1 MKKPFWLKES
11 LMSNQLY
18 GSNLVGAMIKP
29 ASIQAMA
36 ASMRAEEAIKHIIP
50 HGFDDMFSTK
60 IDEDGSIILNFT
72 NSENQSDV
80 EVEIPSILF
89 NPEQRNACF
98 PKFLFQISTLR
109 KANYFGN
116 DSKFVLNNNQLI
128 YMIIQNRCVAFKRYT
143 KYFIGLLRSDFKDL
157 KSYIEYVQPTSY
169 NAKKKVQNS
178 YVIVDP
184 WDRNS
189 TQFSMFFHKDK
200 GNELPIGDILRPDGG
215 NFYRKSI
222 EQLMPAVMRDVQIQ
236 PGSENML
243 AESNKII
250 ISQHE
255 EEFYRAPGFFMQKK
269 GNDTNI
275 FSVFAGKQNVP
286 SRLKTH
292 LIADAFEFINPVKKT
307 IIQQD
312 SVMVDGK
319 IVPKDNCLSGGVIVF
334 TDIVPL
340 TGQFVCGEIEQSVRT
355 ARALVRL
362 KEVRE
367 GQFQEV
373 YVKAGDVF
381 QDRNVSVKLA
391 VDHDG
396 RPVTIVGEYKKIT
409 ILSVENDSIHNSYRI
424 IMDCV
429 CEAGCARITTHS
441 GVKGFTKIRPELGY
455 ITLPNGDKRS
465 VDFVAGMN
473 AIKGKQNTITLA
485 RASLA
490 MREGLFTTENGYLNS
505 LNQSQ
510 VNEAAS
516 KIQKLTYTN
525 EKGESREVWAGYIE
539 YSVTEVSRMYSM
551 DRRQSFS
558 FEAGKYL
565 SQQNDPS
572 LFQHIWKNYIDSEM
586 KDIVLELHKILTDN
600 IGYFANPEGLPV
612 WEPRDLPNVFNEAD
626 MVLNSLTR
634 WPSSS
639 VMLDESINKGWY
651 LDLSYKR
658 GPVIRMPS
666 AKLLNA
672 FCSHLP
678 NGKYIYPSVLV
689 NASKVIE
696 NCIRKNSQD
705 RYNIG
710 FLWNEDETRRTSVSQ
725 YLKSIRGML
734 HSEKEIGMVLSQ
746 TLVKPRIFGMN
757 AKQMAD
763 ITIPRGV
770 VVMLDN
776 LKYWHMVEVA
786 NGLRTNEGREIKDVN
801 DSSAIYAKATIG
813 SLTEDGDRP
822 MGLAIRNPMLW
833 RSQIRPVEIWDKQRY
848 ADHLMSKH
856 GINIDEYI
864 SVAHCR
870 NMIFISVDDCI
881 IQHSDL
887 DGDLLPLFV
896 PGAEGQELLKT
907 FELENLDPDEVQW
920 TKDYYDGECEA
931 NDDLY
936 AEPIYKLHKIQ
947 INYDPKN
954 KKTYSEFFINAAVAK
969 NNIGSA
975 TSDIWTLYGILQ
987 LYKKFCNS
995 PEMKEKFI
1003 TPWRRRVPS
1012 SPANLSDS
1020 TISKMSY
1027 LYTRLVEEYVINA
1040 IKHMEGGSSSFVI
1053 FYLKNMTQSEDSATK
1068 VSQKLAGAPF
1078 NMERRMVSE
1087 FMDIIRWSSENGLMD
1102 AMKNYIRKYNKG
1114 KDVPTSEF
1122 DPYISDFTF
1131 FGKLTEPLNLITK
1144 EVDAVKANNWHYRR
1158 VAFVPW
1164 AAKGKDVNTP
1174 VAVARYVSDGSQFD
1188 F

>member
-1 MKKPFWLKES
+1 M
-11 LMSNQLY
+11 NGQVY

-29 ASIQAMA
+29 TAIPLMA
-36 ASMRAEEAIKHIIP
+36 ASMTAEEAIQHIIP
-50 HGFDDMFSTK
+50 QGFDDMFTTK
-60 IDEDGSIILNFT
+60 IDEDGNIILSFS
-72 NSENQSDV
+72 NSENQADV

-89 NPEQRNACF
+89 NPGERGACF

-109 KANYFGN
+109 KANYFGG
-116 DSKFVLNNNQLI
+116 DSRFVLNNNQMLF
-128 YMIIQNRCVAFKRYT
+128 MIIQNRCVSWKRYN
-143 KYFIGLLRSDFKDL
+143 KFFIGLMRSDFKDL
-157 KSYIEYVQPTSY
+157 KSYIEYVQPISY
-169 NAKKKVQNS
+169 NARKKVQNAF
-178 YVIVDP
+178 VVVDP
-184 WDRNS
+184 WDRTS
-189 TQFSMFFHKDK
+189 TQFSLFYHKDK

-222 EQLMPAVMRDVQIQ
+222 EQLMPVVMRDVQIQ

-250 ISQHE
+250 IAPHDK
-255 EEFYRAPGFFMQKK
+255 EFYRAPGFLMQRK
-269 GNDTNI
+269 GANTDI
-275 FSVFAGKQNVP
+275 YSIFAGKQNVP

-292 LIADAFEFINPVKKT
+292 LIADAFEFVNPVTKT

-312 SVMVDGK
+312 SVMVDGVAK
-319 IVPKDNCLSGGVIVF
+319 PKDNCLNGGLIIF
-334 TDIVPL
+334 TDIVPKS
-340 TGQFVCGEIEQSVRT
+340 GQFVCGEIEQSVRT

-373 YVKAGDVF
+373 CVKVGEVF
-381 QDRNVSVKLA
+381 RDKTSVSVKLA
-391 VDHDG
+391 IDHDG
-396 RPVTIVGEYKKIT
+396 RPVTIVGEYKEIKIVS
-409 ILSVENDSIHNSYRI
+409 IENDSIHNSFRI
-424 IMDCV
+424 IMDCI
-429 CEAGCARITTHS
+429 CESGCARITTHS
-441 GVKGFTKIRPELGY
+441 GIKGFTKVRPELGHV
-455 ITLPNGDKRS
+455 TLPNGQKRS
-465 VDFVAGMN
+465 VDFIAGMN
-473 AIKGKQNTITLA
+473 AVKGKQNTITLA
-485 RASLA
+485 RACLA
-490 MREGLFTTENGYLNS
+490 MHEGLFTTENGFLNS
-505 LNQSQ
+505 LNQTQ
-510 VNEAAS
+510 VNEAAALM
-516 KIQKLTYTN
+516 QQVEYTD
-525 EKGESREVWAGYIE
+525 EKGNTRMVWAGYIQ

-565 SQQNDPS
+565 SQQSDPS
-572 LFQHIWKNYIDSEM
+572 LFKHIFDNYIDAEM
-586 KDIVLELHKILTDN
+586 KEIVLELHKILTDSV
-600 IGYFANPEGLPV
+600 GYFANPEGLPV
-612 WEPRDLPNVFNEAD
+612 WEPRDLPNVFKD
-626 MVLNSLTR
+626 SDLVLNSLTR

-639 VMLDESINKGWY
+639 VMLDETVNKGWY

-658 GPVIRMPS
+658 GPIVRMPS

-678 NGKYIYPSVLV
+678 NGKYIYPAVLV
-689 NASKVIE
+689 NVSKVVE
-696 NCIRKNSQD
+696 NCIRKNANDQ
-705 RYNIG
+705 YNIG

-725 YLKSIRGML
+725 YIKSIRGML

-763 ITIPRGV
+763 ITIPKGV

-786 NGLRTNEGREIKDVN
+786 NGLRTNEGREVKDIEGAADV
-801 DSSAIYAKATIG
+801 YARATVG
-813 SLTEDGDRP
+813 SLTKDGPRP

-848 ADHLMSKH
+848 ADHLQEVY

-870 NMIFISVDDCI
+870 NMIFISVADCI

-896 PGAEGQELLKT
+896 PGVEGQALLQK

-987 LYKKFCNS
+987 LYKKFCS
-995 PEMKEKFI
+995 DPEMKEKFI
-1003 TPWRRRVPS
+1003 TQWRRRVPS
-1012 SPANLSDS
+1012 SPSTLSDAS
-1020 TISKMSY
+1020 ISKMSY

-1040 IKHMEGGSSSFVI
+1040 IKHMEGGSSSFVM
-1053 FYLKNMTQSEDSATK
+1053 FYLKNMTDSEDSATK

-1114 KDVPTSEF
+1114 KEVPVSEF

-1131 FGKLTEPLNLITK
+1131 FGKLTEPLNVITK
-1144 EVDAVKANNWHYRR
+1144 EVDAIKATGWSYRR
-1158 VAFVPW
+1158 TGFVPW
-1164 AAKGKDVNTP
+1164 VAKAPTANTP
-1174 VAVARYVSDGSQFD
+1174 VAARTYVSDGSQFE